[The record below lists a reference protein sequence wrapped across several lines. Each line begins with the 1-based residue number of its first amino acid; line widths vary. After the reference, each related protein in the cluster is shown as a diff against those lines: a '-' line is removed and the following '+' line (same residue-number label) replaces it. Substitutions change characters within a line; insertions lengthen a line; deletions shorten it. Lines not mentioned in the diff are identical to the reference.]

1 MQGGKLSI
9 CAYIT
14 VRTMWYIQLTENYSV
29 IKRNKG
35 PIHATAWM
43 CKSHSVD
50 VEVKDNLQEW
60 VLSLNHVGLRD
71 QTQAWQQVPILSEPS
86 FQAPNYTHTC
96 THTDTH
102 PGWP

>member
-1 MQGGKLSI
+1 LSI

-43 CKSHSVD
+43 NPAGNLPGIRSPAPGSVSD
-50 VEVKDNLQEW
+50 
-60 VLSLNHVGLRD
+60 VLSR
-71 QTQAWQQVPILSEPS
+71 E
-86 FQAPNYTHTC
+86 
-96 THTDTH
+96 
-102 PGWP
+102 